1 MLTQKSI
8 LEQIMKTKPEIESL
22 GIRVLGLFGSY
33 ARGGATE
40 LSDID
45 ILIETTPQFVQ
56 QTDPLHAFSVLQEV
70 RDRYQ
75 QMFQTT
81 VDIADKNALSDIGK
95 EHILGTVIYV

>member
-1 MLTQKSI
+1 MLTQRHI
-8 LEQIMKTKPEIESL
+8 LDQIIKTKPEIESL

-33 ARGGATE
+33 AREGATE

-70 RDRYQ
+70 RNRYQ

>member
-1 MLTQKSI
+1 MLTQKNI
-8 LEQIMKTKPEIESL
+8 LEQIIKTKPEIELL

-33 ARGGATE
+33 AKGAATE

-56 QTDPLHAFSVLQEV
+56 QTDPLYAFSVLQEV
-70 RDRYQ
+70 RNRYQ

-81 VDIADKNALSDIGK
+81 VEIADKNALSDIGK